1 MPSPPRPHTG
11 RVTQPAHN
19 PLFRL
24 LAPGVA
30 LMRRGRLPTKLF
42 VLSAAALWPLLWLAL
57 WPLPAGLAV
66 AAAAG
71 FIYLVLALHSA
82 IGASIQA
89 VGHGIGV
96 LADGNLAAAISV
108 PGDDEFAAMGRELER
123 MAASLSS
130 IVAAVRNDASLVGT
144 AGQRMAEANRSLSA
158 RTEDQATSVEQTAR
172 TVDEIIRTVARN
184 AEAARQ
190 ADAQMADLRN
200 VAEASGAAM
209 AVALETMSRIESG
222 AGKVAE
228 IVATID
234 AIAFQTNLLA
244 LNAAVEAARAGDQGK
259 GFAVVAGEVRL
270 LAQRAATSAGE
281 IRNLIAGSRDDAGEG
296 ARRVRAI
303 EKEMTQL
310 LAGVRDVGDRL
321 RGISQGSQEQSTG
334 LTQVG
339 QAVGSLDQ
347 ITQGNAAAVEAAGST
362 ANSLLQRST
371 QPGRGGVA
379 HQAAPGHRRRGA
391 RLRRARGRAGGAGR
405 LDAGPDRAARQGQP
419 VQRPR
424 SVRLRVRPPGHL
436 PRLQLEH
443 RPRSARRCRAFP
455 AWTPRSW
462 CATPGSAVDSDR
474 CGWVDYDIVNPTNGA
489 VMPKTSYVIGI
500 GPDLLLGCGVYRN
513 IAGAA
518 PVHRAPPPTPA
529 PRSRSRPEGP
539 RKILRSPARRSR

>member
-1 MPSPPRPHTG
+1 
-11 RVTQPAHN
+11 VTQPATH

-30 LMRRGRLPTKLF
+30 LMRRGRLPAKLAM
-42 VLSAAALWPLLWLAL
+42 LSVAALWPLLWLAL

-89 VGHGIGV
+89 VGRGIGV
-96 LADGNLAAAISV
+96 LADGNLAAVISV
-108 PGDDEFAAMGRELER
+108 PGDDEFAAMGCELER

-158 RTEDQATSVEQTAR
+158 RTEDQASSVEQTAR

-347 ITQGNAAAVEAAGST
+347 ITQGNAAAVEAASST
-362 ANSLLQRST
+362 ANSLLQRSKSLAAAVSHIKLRQGTADEARDFVERAAALVAQVGWT
-371 QPGRGGVA
+371 QAQTALHAKDNPFSDRDLYVFA
-379 HQAAPGHRRRGA
+379 FDRRGIY
-391 RLRRARGRAGGAGR
+391 RAFSSNTAKIGQALSSVPG
-405 LDAGPDRAARQGQP
+405 LDAAKL
-419 VQRPR
+419 
-424 SVRLRVRPPGHL
+424 VRD
-436 PRLQLEH
+436 
-443 RPRSARRCRAFP
+443 
-455 AWTPRSW
+455 AWH
-462 CATPGSAVDSDR
+462 AVDSDR

-489 VMPKTSYVIGI
+489 VTPKTSYVIGI

-518 PVHRAPPPTPA
+518 PVPRATADTRPA
-529 PRSRSRPEGP
+529 
-539 RKILRSPARRSR
+539 LALAA